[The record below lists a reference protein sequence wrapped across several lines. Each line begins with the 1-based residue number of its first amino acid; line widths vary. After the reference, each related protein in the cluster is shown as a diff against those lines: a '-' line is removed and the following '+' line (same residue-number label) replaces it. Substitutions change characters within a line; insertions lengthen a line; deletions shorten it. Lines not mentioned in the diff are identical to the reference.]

1 MSVGAKLAGADA
13 AITFDGAE
21 RRVVAAI
28 AETAVAELLAAELW
42 RRNPI

>member
-1 MSVGAKLAGADA
+1 VGREFAGADA
-13 AITFDGAE
+13 AIAFDGAD

-42 RRNPI
+42 RRSPI

>member
-1 MSVGAKLAGADA
+1 
-13 AITFDGAE
+13 
-21 RRVVAAI
+21 VVAAI